1 MSMNKKERKIR
12 ELRQLQALI
21 DEVQREV
28 EERLNSLLEAVT
40 DNGLSTDIRQAAL
53 DFADVLS
60 LFFYRMGIKDGTSVF
75 AAA

>member
-21 DEVQREV
+21 DEVQREA
-28 EERLNSLLEAVT
+28 EERLNSLLEAMI
-40 DNGLSTDIRQAAL
+40 DNGLSADIRQAAL